1 MRRHLHLIIY
11 KAAEAA
17 NTLRL
22 SKRKTTSDRSPI
34 SACCFFCCL
43 LLAFALTSCKGS
55 KKETTSDK
63 PTVSVTIEPFRYFVE
78 QIVGDKVSVNVMVP
92 AGSNPETYEPTPQQ
106 MVKLSNSTLYFKVE
120 RIGFEE
126 TWMKKLTDNAPDMKV
141 IDTSVGIKPA
151 QTPGGNIDPH
161 VWMSG
166 KNARIIASNMLKA
179 LCELE
184 PKHKTFFEKNYKS
197 LLSIIDKRDSTI
209 KESFKE
215 NPDLVRKFVIYH
227 PILTYFARDYQLEQ
241 LAIEEEGREP
251 SAAQLKSLIKRARKE
266 KIKYCL
272 IQAEFAN
279 RNTNTFINESH
290 TKPMNINPL
299 QGEWNWA
306 MQEASLAV
314 QGKEIVVGK

>member
-1 MRRHLHLIIY
+1 MKRFLYLII
-11 KAAEAA
+11 
-17 NTLRL
+17 LCV
-22 SKRKTTSDRSPI
+22 I
-34 SACCFFCCL
+34 
-43 LLAFALTSCKGS
+43 LAGCKGTPQKQADS
-55 KKETTSDK
+55 GKASRTEK
-63 PTVSVTIEPFRYFVE
+63 PAVTVTVTVTISPYKYFVD
-78 QIVGDKVSVNVMVP
+78 QIAKGKVDVNVMVSN
-92 AGSNPETYEPTPQQ
+92 GNNPETYEPYAQQ
-106 MVKLSNSTLYFKVE
+106 MMELSKSALYLKVGS
-120 RIGFEE
+120 IGFEQ
-126 TWMKKLTDNAPDMKV
+126 TWMKKLQDNAPDMKV

-151 QTPGGNIDPH
+151 KTPGGNIDPH
-161 VWMSG
+161 VWMSC

-209 KESFKE
+209 KESFKKD
-215 NPDLVRKFVIYH
+215 PDLVRKFVIYH

-251 SAAQLKSLIKRARKE
+251 SAAQLKNLIERARKE

-279 RNTNTFINESH
+279 RNTTTFINESH

-299 QGEWNWA
+299 QGDWNWA
-306 MQEASLAV
+306 MQEAAAAV
-314 QGKEIVVGK
+314 QGKKIVVGK

>member
-1 MRRHLHLIIY
+1 MKRFLYLII
-11 KAAEAA
+11 
-17 NTLRL
+17 LCV
-22 SKRKTTSDRSPI
+22 I
-34 SACCFFCCL
+34 
-43 LLAFALTSCKGS
+43 LAGCKGTPQKQADS
-55 KKETTSDK
+55 GKASRTEK
-63 PTVSVTIEPFRYFVE
+63 PAVTVTVTISPYKYFVD
-78 QIVGDKVSVNVMVP
+78 QIAKGKVDVNVMVSN
-92 AGSNPETYEPTPQQ
+92 GNNPETYEPYAQQ
-106 MVKLSNSTLYFKVE
+106 MMELSKSALYLKVGS
-120 RIGFEE
+120 IGFEQ
-126 TWMKKLTDNAPDMKV
+126 TWMKKLQDNAPDMKV

-161 VWMSG
+161 VWMSC

-279 RNTNTFINESH
+279 RNTTTFIKERH

-299 QGEWNWA
+299 QGDWNRA
-306 MQEASLAV
+306 MQEAALAV

>member
-1 MRRHLHLIIY
+1 MKRFLYLII
-11 KAAEAA
+11 
-17 NTLRL
+17 LCV
-22 SKRKTTSDRSPI
+22 I
-34 SACCFFCCL
+34 
-43 LLAFALTSCKGS
+43 LAGCKGTPQKQADS
-55 KKETTSDK
+55 GKASRTEK
-63 PTVSVTIEPFRYFVE
+63 PAVTVTVTISPYKYFVD
-78 QIVGDKVSVNVMVP
+78 QIAKGKVDVNVMVSN
-92 AGSNPETYEPTPQQ
+92 GNNPETYEPYAQQ
-106 MVKLSNSTLYFKVE
+106 MMELSKSALYLKVGS
-120 RIGFEE
+120 IGFEQ
-126 TWMKKLTDNAPDMKV
+126 TWMKKLQDNAPDMKV

-151 QTPGGNIDPH
+151 KTPGGNIDPH
-161 VWMSG
+161 VWMSC

>member
-1 MRRHLHLIIY
+1 MKRFLYLII
-11 KAAEAA
+11 
-17 NTLRL
+17 LCV
-22 SKRKTTSDRSPI
+22 I
-34 SACCFFCCL
+34 
-43 LLAFALTSCKGS
+43 LAGCKGTPQKQADS
-55 KKETTSDK
+55 GKASRTEK
-63 PTVSVTIEPFRYFVE
+63 PAVTVTVTISPYKYFVD
-78 QIVGDKVSVNVMVP
+78 QIAKGKVDVNVMV
-92 AGSNPETYEPTPQQ
+92 SNGNSPETYEPYAQQ
-106 MVKLSNSTLYFKVE
+106 MMELSKSALYLKVGS
-120 RIGFEE
+120 IGFEQ
-126 TWMKKLTDNAPDMKV
+126 TWMKKLQDNAPDMKV

-151 QTPGGNIDPH
+151 KTPGGNSDPH
-161 VWMSG
+161 VWMSC

-197 LLSIIDKRDSTI
+197 LLSIIDKSDSTI
-209 KESFKE
+209 KESFTE